1 MHFHFIFFLC
11 LSLVFSFSF
20 SAQKS
25 AKKSSLKKVRK
36 DEILDVR
43 DGQKYRTI
51 TVGNLIWTADNLNY
65 KTDSSFCYQDDE
77 DNCMAYGR
85 LYTKAAAEKA
95 CPAEFHLPTDQNFE
109 SLWTKAGAD
118 FNAAYLLKSAY
129 GWSGETNGNDT
140 LKFSAMPAGNRFD
153 DGTYGNLSKATFFWS
168 QESHVWYTSSK
179 SMGFN
184 YTEKPESFGFSVR
197 CVRENTSKK

>member
-85 LYTKAAAEKA
+85 LYTKAAA
-95 CPAEFHLPTDQNFE
+95 
-109 SLWTKAGAD
+109 
-118 FNAAYLLKSAY
+118 
-129 GWSGETNGNDT
+129 
-140 LKFSAMPAGNRFD
+140 
-153 DGTYGNLSKATFFWS
+153 
-168 QESHVWYTSSK
+168 
-179 SMGFN
+179 
-184 YTEKPESFGFSVR
+184 
-197 CVRENTSKK
+197 